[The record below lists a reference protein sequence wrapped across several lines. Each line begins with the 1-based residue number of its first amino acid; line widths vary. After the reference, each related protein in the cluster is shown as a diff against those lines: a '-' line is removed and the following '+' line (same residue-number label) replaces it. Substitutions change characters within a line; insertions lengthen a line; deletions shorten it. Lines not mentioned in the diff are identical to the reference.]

1 MILSEILFVGVG
13 MCWNMGN
20 LRGGTVMLA
29 RGQSGRNVSWGC
41 MRLSINKSSIY
52 PSSIA
57 KHKIVM
63 PNSITSIHP

>member
-1 MILSEILFVGVG
+1 MILSEHWFAGVG
-13 MCWNMGN
+13 MSPTTGN
-20 LRGGTVMLA
+20 SRGGTVMLA
-29 RGQSGRNVSWGC
+29 RGQSGRNVSSGC

-63 PNSITSIHP
+63 LNSFTSIHP